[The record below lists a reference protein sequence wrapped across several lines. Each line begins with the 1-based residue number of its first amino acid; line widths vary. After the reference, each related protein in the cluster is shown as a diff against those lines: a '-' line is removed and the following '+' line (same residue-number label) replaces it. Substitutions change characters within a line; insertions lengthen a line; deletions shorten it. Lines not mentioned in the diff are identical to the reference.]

1 MKKQEQES
9 EDKAQLIVSNT
20 EGDQTDLQRADK
32 MEWGTTY
39 TSKMRRKSIKDPS
52 IAEMC
57 EEGCWALDLSTIPE
71 DLQVAAVVKSPLV
84 DLLLEE
90 DAPQEVN
97 SYGMFSK
104 VGLKTYLAHYR
115 AYGAK
120 IGQVAKGEIKW
131 ES

>member
-52 IAEMC
+52 IA
-57 EEGCWALDLSTIPE
+57 
-71 DLQVAAVVKSPLV
+71 
-84 DLLLEE
+84 
-90 DAPQEVN
+90 
-97 SYGMFSK
+97 
-104 VGLKTYLAHYR
+104 
-115 AYGAK
+115 
-120 IGQVAKGEIKW
+120 
-131 ES
+131 